1 MFTTTLLCTPGA
13 QKITS
18 NLAQSI
24 CGAWGGRSMKWLAAM
39 EAVEFEIL
47 TQPENLWQVWAELQK
62 IEIDLIVQSSKSRR
76 KKVLLAD
83 MDSTMIEQECIDE
96 LAVEAG
102 VGTRVAAITARAMNG
117 ELDFEQAL
125 NERVGFLKGL
135 SEEIIKQVYQKRV
148 TFMPGSGTLLAT
160 HRAHEGYAALV
171 SGGFTDFTKHVAEEL
186 GFNEHRANILLK
198 SNGLLTGQVSNPI
211 LGREAKVLALNEIC
225 LAQGLTLNDVL
236 AVGDGAN
243 DLGMLKTAGTGVAF
257 HSKPIVQD
265 QVTVRINHG
274 DLTGL
279 LYLQGFQK
287 SEFVRP
293 T

>member
-1 MFTTTLLCTPGA
+1 MFTTTLPCTPGA

-18 NLAQSI
+18 DLAQSI
-24 CGAWGGRSMKWLAAM
+24 CSAWGGRSMKWLAAM

-47 TQPENLWQVWAELQK
+47 TQPENLWQVWAEMQK
-62 IEIDLIVQSSKSRR
+62 IGIDLIVQSSESRR
-76 KKVLLAD
+76 KKILLAD

-96 LAVEAG
+96 LAIEAG
-102 VGTRVAAITARAMNG
+102 VGTHVAGITARAMNG

-125 NERVGFLKGL
+125 NERVELLKGL
-135 SEEIIKQVYQKRV
+135 SEEIIEQVYQKRV
-148 TFMPGSGTLLAT
+148 TFMPGCGTLLAT

-171 SGGFTDFTKHVAEEL
+171 SGGFTDFTQRVAQAL

-211 LGREAKVLALNEIC
+211 LGREAKVLALKEIC
-225 LAQGLTLNDVL
+225 IAQGLTSNDVL

-243 DLGMLKTAGTGVAF
+243 DLGMLKIAGTGVAL

-265 QVTVRINHG
+265 QVTVRINYG

-287 SEFVRP
+287 SEFVEP

>member
-1 MFTTTLLCTPGA
+1 
-13 QKITS
+13 
-18 NLAQSI
+18 
-24 CGAWGGRSMKWLAAM
+24 
-39 EAVEFEIL
+39 
-47 TQPENLWQVWAELQK
+47 
-62 IEIDLIVQSSKSRR
+62 
-76 KKVLLAD
+76 
-83 MDSTMIEQECIDE
+83 
-96 LAVEAG
+96 
-102 VGTRVAAITARAMNG
+102 MNG

-125 NERVGFLKGL
+125 NERVELLKGL
-135 SEEIIKQVYQKRV
+135 SEEIIEQVYQKRV
-148 TFMPGSGTLLAT
+148 TFMPGCGTLLAT

-171 SGGFTDFTKHVAEEL
+171 SGGFTDFTQRVAQAL

-211 LGREAKVLALNEIC
+211 LGREAKVLALKEIC
-225 LAQGLTLNDVL
+225 IAQGLTSNDVL

-243 DLGMLKTAGTGVAF
+243 DLGMLKIAGTGVAL

-265 QVTVRINHG
+265 QVTVRINYG

-287 SEFVRP
+287 SEFVEP

>member
-18 NLAQSI
+18 DLAQSI
-24 CGAWGGRSMKWLAAM
+24 CSAWGGRSIKWLAAM

-47 TQPENLWQVWAELQK
+47 TQPENLWQVWAEMQK
-62 IEIDLIVQSSKSRR
+62 IGIDLIVQSSESRR
-76 KKVLLAD
+76 KKILLAD

-96 LAVEAG
+96 LAIEAG
-102 VGTRVAAITARAMNG
+102 VGTRVAGVTARAMNG

-125 NERVGFLKGL
+125 NERVELLRGL
-135 SEEIIKQVYQKRV
+135 SEEIIEQVYQKRV
-148 TFMPGSGTLLAT
+148 TFMPGSGALLAT

-171 SGGFTDFTKHVAEEL
+171 SGGFTDFTQRVAQAL

-198 SNGLLTGQVSNPI
+198 INGLLTGQVSNPI
-211 LGREAKVLALNEIC
+211 LGREAKVLALKEISI
-225 LAQGLTLNDVL
+225 AQGLTSNDVL

-243 DLGMLKTAGTGVAF
+243 DLGMLKIAGTGVAL

-287 SEFVRP
+287 SEFVEP